1 MAITD
6 QVLTKTQRKN
16 VGKGKLEDDV
26 PMSKA
31 QRESSRRMA
40 RGDKGELATGLML
53 LPVSALG
60 PVSSFI
66 ASKGV
71 AAAGKKF
78 GTNIVRMAKK
88 YFSPTKKQTM
98 KKGDRKTDEEAYV
111 VYKKPIGTKNKQGLE
126 SLEMKKVSE
135 AEGKKLLLKGNVRKA
150 TLGATVGLIGGVAA
164 STSKDNKKDDKEELY
179 PDPYKVQWLAKQVL
193 DERGTKSAPKPK
205 PESKPKP
212 VARKKRDPKTSRQPR
227 DSGAYNERLIKQ
239 QAEEENIGTSAAE
252 QNLKKGGLVRS
263 KTTKKSKYGMK
274 AGGFTG
280 RGTMHRAHK
289 K

>member
-1 MAITD
+1 MTK
-6 QVLTKTQRKN
+6 VLTKTQRKN

-26 PMSKA
+26 PMSTA

-88 YFSPTKKQTM
+88 YFAPTKRQTM

-111 VYKKPIGTKNKQGLE
+111 VYKKPIGTRNKQGLE
-126 SLEMKKVSE
+126 SLEMKKVTE

-164 STSKDNKKDDKEELY
+164 STSKDNDKEESKETLL
-179 PDPYKVQWLAKQVL
+179 PLVADTVVKDV
-193 DERGTKSAPKPK
+193 RGKKTAPKPK
-205 PESKPKP
+205 PESKPES
-212 VARKKRDPKTSRQPR
+212 VASKERDPKTSRQPK

-239 QAEEENIGTSAAE
+239 QAEEENIGESAAE

-274 AGGFTG
+274 AGGFTS